1 MTNPELN
8 NQKVDPDY
16 WAAYT
21 RLKNICTTQEDFNIR
36 MDLMRLKMFENP
48 NKEKARKES
57 ELIESQSE

>member
-1 MTNPELN
+1 
-8 NQKVDPDY
+8 
-16 WAAYT
+16 
-21 RLKNICTTQEDFNIR
+21 